1 VTGCDPVEAAL
12 ARIGRQHSK
21 TIDLSLARIAA
32 RLSALGSPERHL
44 PPVFHVAGTNGKGST
59 IAFLRAFLEAAGY
72 RCHAFTSPHL
82 IRVNESIRVSG
93 HLIAEDALLVLLAEI
108 EAVPGEPITSFEAL
122 TAAAFLAFSRA
133 PADAS
138 LIEVGLGGRTDATNL
153 IPVPVATAVTRIS
166 RDHQRFL
173 GNTLAE
179 IAAQKA
185 GIFKPDCPAVVAEQ
199 PDSAVRDRLIGEAT
213 GVGAPLFLY
222 GRDWQVTPL
231 AGGFHYEGPGRT
243 LDLPAPALPGPH
255 QIMNAATALTMLDM
269 SGGFQIDAEAVR
281 RGLIGATWPGRL
293 QRLDSGA
300 LCDLLPTGWALWLDG
315 AHNDSGG
322 DALSRQAAV
331 WQAEDRMPLDLIFG
345 VRADKNPTEILTPL
359 LPFASRLRAVAIPGD
374 TMSLGAE
381 EAAKAAMAAGF
392 TDTLTAD
399 SVAAAIDSLVDSRVP
414 RRILI
419 CGSLYLAGA
428 VLKENETTIV

>member
-1 VTGCDPVEAAL
+1 MIGRDPVEAAL
-12 ARIGRQHSK
+12 ARIGRQHGK

-32 RLSALGSPERHL
+32 RLAALGNPERHL

-93 HLIAEDALLVLLAEI
+93 RLIGDEALLALLAEI
-108 EAVPGEPITSFEAL
+108 EAVPGEPVTSFEAL

-138 LIEVGLGGRTDATNL
+138 LIEVGLGGRNDATNL
-153 IPVPVATAVTRIS
+153 IPTPHVTAVTRVS

-173 GNTLAE
+173 GNTLEE

-185 GIFKPDCPAVVAEQ
+185 GIFKPGRPAVVADQ
-199 PDSAVRDRLIGEAT
+199 PDAKVRDRLIAEA
-213 GVGAPLFLY
+213 VAAGAPLFLY
-222 GRDWQVTPL
+222 GRDWRVTPL
-231 AGGFHYEGPGRT
+231 AGGFHYEGPERT

-255 QIMNAATALTMLDM
+255 QIVNAATALTMLDV
-269 SGGFQIDAEAVR
+269 SGGVRIGTDAVR
-281 RGLIGATWPGRL
+281 RGLTGATWPGRL
-293 QRLDSGA
+293 QRLESGP
-300 LCDLLPTGWALWLDG
+300 LRDRLPAGWDLWLDG

-322 DALSRQAAV
+322 EALARQAAL
-331 WQAEDRMPLDLIFG
+331 WRAEDRMPLNLVFG
-345 VRADKNPTEILTPL
+345 VRADKNPAEIVAPL
-359 LPFASRLRAVAIPGD
+359 LPFAGRLRAVAIPGD
-374 TMSLGAE
+374 LTSLGADE
-381 EAAKAAMAAGF
+381 VAEVAMAAGF
-392 TDTLTAD
+392 ADSFAAD
-399 SVAAAIDSLVDSRVP
+399 SVAAAIDSLVDSCVP
-414 RRILI
+414 QRILI

-428 VLKENETTIV
+428 VLKENGTTIV